1 MISSQSPEKV
11 RAGKDL
17 MRNEIRNAL
26 ELGLMENRFLS
37 GIDIESLSKGIEE
50 EFESTMEGKSS
61 GIIRQRRFELM
72 SNLKRPNNPDLRR
85 RILTGEMS
93 VKDFVNCEVSELAPD
108 SVKQKRLVEQQK
120 YFIKECILPSTDK
133 IYESSLYR
141 KRNLDYDDINSNINS
156 SYNSYQVNDISVESE
171 NKRKKLES
179 EGIVVLDLFP
189 GLPLVLSTPSDYSYI
204 TPKYSIN
211 RYIEK
216 YKDMIKDVDI
226 KNDLIKQ
233 AKLRI
238 VTAT

>member
-1 MISSQSPEKV
+1 MVSSQSPDKA

-17 MRNEIRNAL
+17 MRNEIKNAL
-26 ELGLMENRFLS
+26 ELGLMENRYL
-37 GIDIESLSKGIEE
+37 GDVDIESLSTKIEE
-50 EFESTMEGKSS
+50 EFEYTMDGKNS

-93 VKDFVNCEVSELAPD
+93 VRDFVNCEVSELASD

-120 YFIKECILPSTDK
+120 YFIKECILPSIDK
-133 IYESSLYR
+133 SYENELFR
-141 KRNLDYDDINSNINS
+141 KRGFDYDDINNNMGN
-156 SYNSYQVNDISVESE
+156 SYNSYPIIDSSLESD

-204 TPKYSIN
+204 TPKYN
-211 RYIEK
+211 VNKYIEK
-216 YKDMIKDVDI
+216 YKDIIENADVR
-226 KNDLIKQ
+226 NDLIKQ

-238 VTAT
+238 VTTT